1 MAVISFDIGGVITQ
15 NPSGFAELML
25 GLKSLGHQVIVVT
38 AIGKGSIIP
47 IGEVARH
54 GFSHGR
60 LYQLGINLTKHYDN
74 CYTTDD
80 YGSENPGTGHLK
92 ASCLKQTN
100 ADVHIDDRPK
110 ILQGIKEK
118 LPNIHTIH
126 FNGQSMDQL
135 KDTVLNIL

>member
-25 GLKSLGHQVIVVT
+25 GLKSLGHLVIVVT
-38 AIGKGSIIP
+38 ALGRGSIIP
-47 IGEVARH
+47 AGEVARH

-60 LYQLGINLTKHYDN
+60 LYQLGINLTKHYDY

-80 YGSENPGTGHLK
+80 HGPESPGTGHLK
-92 ASCLKQTN
+92 AVCLRRTG
-100 ADVHIDDRPK
+100 ATIHIDDRPK
-110 ILQGIKEK
+110 VLQGIKEK

-126 FNGQSMDQL
+126 YDGQSMDQL
-135 KDTVLNIL
+135 KDIVLNIL